1 MLAVGVPEIALAIPP
16 ASTKFP
22 WLGEN
27 ASTGAS
33 FTSVIASEKSTVIG
47 ELPDTPESKTLTVT
61 A

>member
-1 MLAVGVPEIALAIPP
+1 MVVFVKATTV
-16 ASTKFP
+16 
-22 WLGEN
+22 
-27 ASTGAS
+27 GAS